1 MEQKF
6 IITIGRQY
14 GSGGR
19 EIGKRLSQLFNI
31 AYYDKELI
39 KEASKESGLNAEY
52 FEKADE
58 KAPGSLRHMLS
69 MSWASLGSTFGSDGS
84 LCNENIFKYHKNTL
98 V

>member
-19 EIGKRLSQLFNI
+19 EIWKRLSQLFNI

-39 KEASKESGLNAEY
+39 KEASKESGLNA
-52 FEKADE
+52 
-58 KAPGSLRHMLS
+58 
-69 MSWASLGSTFGSDGS
+69 
-84 LCNENIFKYHKNTL
+84 
-98 V
+98 